1 MTRSAVV
8 VGYATVDYPANV
20 PDALRG
26 PGTRAAVALT
36 PANWP
41 RAGGAALYASTRVAA
56 AGHRVHPLVTLGED
70 GNGSIFLNACR
81 DANVSVDGIHCT
93 PLART
98 PWCFLLY
105 HHDGTYTCLIDTGG
119 VNEQPLTHAQL
130 DLCKSA
136 DLICIAAAPAAN
148 SARVLSV
155 APNAAPLVWIAKD
168 DPMCFPEWLCAELAA
183 RADII
188 FCNSSERALVQ
199 RARALGHMPQ
209 QVIVETR
216 GSRGVLVEGVG
227 GRRTELHCEAFDVGD
242 TTGAGD
248 TLAGEVLAALLSGC
262 SSVERAVQQGMAA
275 ARSLLLGRR

>member
-8 VGYATVDYPANV
+8 VGYATVDYPANL

-26 PGTRAAVALT
+26 PGTHAAVALA

-56 AGHRVHPLVTLGED
+56 AGHRVHPLVAVGED
-70 GNGSIFLNACR
+70 GNGSIFLDACR
-81 DANVSVDGIHCT
+81 AADVSTEGIHCT
-93 PLART
+93 QLVRT

-105 HHDGTYTCLIDTGG
+105 HRDGTYTCLIDTGG
-119 VNEQPLTHAQL
+119 VNEQPLTHTQL
-130 DLCKSA
+130 ALCKST
-136 DLICIAAAPAAN
+136 DLICIAAAPASN

-155 APNAAPLVWIAKD
+155 APNATPLVWIAKD
-168 DPMCFPEWLCAELAA
+168 DPMCFPEWLCSDLAA
-183 RADII
+183 RANII
-188 FCNSSERALVQ
+188 FCNSAERALVEK
-199 RARALGHMPQ
+199 ARALGHMPE

-216 GSRGVLVEGVG
+216 GPRGVLVEGVG
-227 GRRTELHCEAFDVGD
+227 GRRTELRREALDVGD

-262 SSVERAVQQGMAA
+262 PTIEGAVQRGMDA
-275 ARSLLLGRR
+275 ARLLLLSRR